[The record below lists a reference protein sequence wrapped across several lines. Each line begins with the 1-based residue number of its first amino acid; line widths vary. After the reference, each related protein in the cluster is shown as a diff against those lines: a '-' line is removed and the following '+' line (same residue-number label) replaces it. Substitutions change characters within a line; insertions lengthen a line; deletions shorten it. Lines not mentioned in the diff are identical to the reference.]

1 MDQNNDQKDN
11 GSWYVEEPKHDNNPN
26 NGNANNN
33 PNAGQ
38 FPDNVQDADNEQN
51 QVNGQGLPGEDEI
64 VRRIYIHIEPNTML
78 FTASMILGILTVAT
92 ALLGTVYLP
101 FMLGGVAIVMGIVS
115 RDQSGTVDFKAKIG
129 ILLGA
134 LGIVLNIV
142 VVATSVYTVFNN
154 PEQYEAFDSVF
165 ERVYGED
172 FASFMQENGISVN
185 IPE

>member
-1 MDQNNDQKDN
+1 MDFNNDSNEKDK
-11 GSWYVEEPKHDNNPN
+11 GSWYVEEPKHGSEPGNNVDVNSRQDVNDSQLTDNNRFQN
-26 NGNANNN
+26 N
-33 PNAGQ
+33 
-38 FPDNVQDADNEQN
+38 DQDQ
-51 QVNGQGLPGEDEI
+51 PGDDEVI
-64 VRRIYIHIEPNTML
+64 RRIYIHIQPNTML

-101 FMLGGVAIVMGIVS
+101 FMLGGVAIVMGILS
-115 RDQSGTVDFKAKIG
+115 RDDQGTVDFKAKIG

-154 PEQYEAFDSVF
+154 PEQYKAFDSVF

-172 FASFMQENGISVN
+172 FASFMQENGVSVP

>member
-1 MDQNNDQKDN
+1 MDFNNDSNEKDS
-11 GSWYVEEPKHDNNPN
+11 GSWYVEEPKRSDEPGNNAAPN
-26 NGNANNN
+26 NGQRPDGGQSSDNNRFQN
-33 PNAGQ
+33 GGQ
-38 FPDNVQDADNEQN
+38 DM
-51 QVNGQGLPGEDEI
+51 PGDDEVI
-64 VRRIYIHIEPNTML
+64 RQIYIHIQPNTML

-101 FMLGGVAIVMGIVS
+101 FMLGGVAIVMGILS
-115 RDQSGTVDFKAKIG
+115 RDEQGMIDFKAKIG

-142 VVATSVYTVFNN
+142 VVATSVYTVFSS
-154 PEQYEAFDSVF
+154 PEQYKAFDSVF

-172 FASFMQENGISVN
+172 FASFMQENGVSVP